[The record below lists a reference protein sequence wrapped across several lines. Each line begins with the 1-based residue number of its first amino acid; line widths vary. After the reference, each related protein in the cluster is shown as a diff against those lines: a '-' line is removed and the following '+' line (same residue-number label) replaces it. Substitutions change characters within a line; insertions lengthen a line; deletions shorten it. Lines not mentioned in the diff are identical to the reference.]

1 MGIWLAGWLVD
12 PVMMMENLL
21 FMRASAG
28 PLSSTIVAS
37 AAFTWKNVK
46 SVPFLIFY
54 TIVLLIPVLWTV
66 FSCEISISFSFS
78 PCLQSPLQV
87 HH

>member
-1 MGIWLAGWLVD
+1 MAGWLVD

-28 PLSSTIVAS
+28 PPSSSIVPAAA

-46 SVPFLIFY
+46 SVPFLILCHSSSY
-54 TIVLLIPVLWTV
+54 SGSLDDT
-66 FSCEISISFSFS
+66 FSCEISISFSLS
-78 PCLQSPLQV
+78 LTLQSPLQV